1 MAMKGEW
8 LKIKSEFANDCE
20 KKVKTPRGGV
30 TNVFD

>member
-20 KKVKTPRGGV
+20 KKNKIDTGNCSLEVE
-30 TNVFD
+30 